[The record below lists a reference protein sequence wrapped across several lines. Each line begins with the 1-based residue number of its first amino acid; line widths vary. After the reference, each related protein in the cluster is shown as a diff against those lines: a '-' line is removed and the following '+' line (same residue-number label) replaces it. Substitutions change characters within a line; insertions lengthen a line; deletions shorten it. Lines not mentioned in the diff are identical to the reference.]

1 MKPLLICLALLLAP
15 LAAPAAELDTEQQ
28 ARFQALS
35 NELRCLVCQN
45 QSIAESDAP
54 LANDLREQV
63 RAQLAAGKSDAQI
76 KRYLTDR
83 YGDFV
88 LYRPPLKPAT
98 WLLWAGPFALL
109 LLALLVAWRVS
120 RARRAA
126 PTTAADPAALQRL
139 LDEQGDDAREDKD
152 KDRK

>member
-1 MKPLLICLALLLAP
+1 MRALLLLLALLLVPAAV
-15 LAAPAAELDTEQQ
+15 LAADELSAGQQ

-54 LANDLREQV
+54 LANDLREQL
-63 RAQLAAGKSDAQI
+63 RAQLAAGKSDAEI
-76 KRYLTDR
+76 KTYLTDR

-88 LYRPPLKPAT
+88 LYRPPLKPST

-120 RARRAA
+120 RARRAVPVA
-126 PTTAADPAALQRL
+126 VADPAALQRL
-139 LDEQGDDAREDKD
+139 LDEKSDD
-152 KDRK
+152 KDRN